1 MRRMTTYNFKGSDE
15 PPLRMLRWIRLDS
28 IEDRIKERN
37 RRNWKYQFV
46 LFVFFMETPEA
57 STPIFTLTVEK
68 FEPLFKGW
76 IKEVLAS
83 EKSEEPTNVFYSRYD
98 ISKLLR
104 ISLPTLSRYIS
115 LGIITGHRVGNRI
128 LFSQDDIDKA
138 LREIKK
144 AWVIRTQITC
154 DNGKR
159 CKKWLHAFKTVVW
172 LCRW

>member
-1 MRRMTTYNFKGSDE
+1 
-15 PPLRMLRWIRLDS
+15 
-28 IEDRIKERN
+28 
-37 RRNWKYQFV
+37 
-46 LFVFFMETPEA
+46 METPEA

-144 AWVIRTQITC
+144 A
-154 DNGKR
+154 
-159 CKKWLHAFKTVVW
+159 
-172 LCRW
+172 